1 MEEKNISINS
11 IAKNYGTYLGALLA
25 LLTVFA
31 YAVNLDLMVNMWY
44 GIFILLAI
52 LVFGIISV
60 SKTKGFLEGF
70 ISFKQSFT
78 AYFLTVL
85 IGLAISTV
93 VSYIIFNIVDPEAA
107 NLLKEKSIE
116 VSIAFM
122 EGFGAPAEAIA
133 EAVEEMEKQN
143 QYSIGSLAKSLAWLL
158 VIYSII
164 GLIVAAVMKKNPE
177 TE

>member
-1 MEEKNISINS
+1 MEEKKDTIKS
-11 IAKNYGTYLGALLA
+11 IAKNYGTYLGGLLA

-44 GIFILLAI
+44 GIFILLAV

-60 SKTKGFLEGF
+60 SKTKEFLEGF

-78 AYFLTVL
+78 AYFITVL
-85 IGLAISTV
+85 IGLVISSV

-116 VSIAFM
+116 ATISLL
-122 EGFGAPAEAIA
+122 EGFATPAEAIA
-133 EAVEEMEKQN
+133 KSVEAMEETN
-143 QYSIGSLAKSLAWLL
+143 QYSIGSLLKSLAGLL
-158 VIYSII
+158 VVYSII
-164 GLIVAAVMKKNPE
+164 GLIVAAIMKKNPE